1 MTHEYPGDWA
11 YDSVTEARVNA
22 LAGFGFTQRQ
32 REFLVTVMV
41 HSGCFLERQ
50 YCAFTGTVRGQ
61 NSREFMARLVARG
74 FARAIEPGPV
84 RRGRLYHVHHKPLYE
99 AIGQADNRN
108 RRVRTIG
115 RMVERVMILDAV
127 LGDRRCWWLSPEAD
141 KRRFFGLKRENW
153 LRPEDYPHIAFGSG
167 RQRTI
172 RCFPDKLPIGIEK
185 DHTRPP
191 RLPLPREPAPPGGL
205 PPVPDPS
212 RRAVPLP
219 AHVDGPAARATTLQ
233 EGRRALQGGPPRR
246 ALDAAEPERH
256 QALETYFPERQ
267 AQGGHLGDPDDR
279 YIREEFRQAGDA
291 EDPGPLSRLATTGRR
306 VLWQAS
312 LDLLARRSVARLFG
326 GRSRIV
332 EPPVPPAHRH
342 DGPRRLGQE
351 GGQAKIASGWPPTVD
366 GLSGHSLTP
375 GGSMSAN
382 ASASVLSQRTCRE
395 HAHRGGA
402 LCRLVYRSRCRSR

>member
-1 MTHEYPGDWA
+1 MTHEYPANDI

-22 LAGFGFTQRQ
+22 LGGFGFTERQ

-108 RRVRTIG
+108 RRLRTIG

-127 LGDRRCWWLSPEAD
+127 LGDRRCWWLSPAD
-141 KRRFFGLKRENW
+141 DKWRFFCLKRDNY

-185 DHTRPP
+185 DRTSHLVFVYLVNR
-191 RLPLPREPAPPGGL
+191 RLP
-205 PPVPDPS
+205 
-212 RRAVPLP
+212 
-219 AHVDGPAARATTLQ
+219 VDFRQFLLRHADLLRFVTTWTVRL
-233 EGRRALQGGPPRR
+233 LVPRR
-246 ALDAAEPERH
+246 FRKAVALYKAALREELWTPLNPSVSK
-256 QALETYFPERQ
+256 ALETYFPERQ

-279 YIREEFRQAGDA
+279 YIREEFRTQGMPKIQALYRAWRREGD
-291 EDPGPLSRLATTGRR
+291 R
-306 VLWQAS
+306 VLWSAHS
-312 LDLLARRSVARLFG
+312 TTLRDARSHGCSAIEVELLNRQYLQLTGTMDRDVWAKRGAKRK
-326 GRSRIV
+326 SRQV
-332 EPPVPPAHRH
+332 GPPVSTPSPDSLSPLAADERE
-342 DGPRRLGQE
+342 P
-351 GGQAKIASGWPPTVD
+351 QATA
-366 GLSGHSLTP
+366 
-375 GGSMSAN
+375 
-382 ASASVLSQRTCRE
+382 
-395 HAHRGGA
+395 
-402 LCRLVYRSRCRSR
+402 